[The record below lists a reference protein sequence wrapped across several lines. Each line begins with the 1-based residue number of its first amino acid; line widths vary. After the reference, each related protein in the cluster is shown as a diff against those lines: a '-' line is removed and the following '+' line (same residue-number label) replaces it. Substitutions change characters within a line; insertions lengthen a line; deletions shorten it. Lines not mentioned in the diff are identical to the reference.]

1 MDAIDLSSESDS
13 DNEFLN
19 RLLLIR
25 KSYGKKI
32 WKSSYMSKRKTH
44 GEFKLTSEF
53 SDEKFKNYF
62 RMTRNDFKEVHA
74 MIASD
79 LEDQGYGGHER
90 ISTEEKLAVFLR

>member
-1 MDAIDLSSESDS
+1 MDAIDLSSESDD
-13 DNEFLN
+13 DNEFLY

-25 KSYGKKI
+25 KASGKKN

-53 SDEKFKNYF
+53 SEEKFKNYF
-62 RMTRNDFKEVHA
+62 RMTRNDFKESHA
-74 MIASD
+74 IIASD
-79 LEDQGYGGHER
+79 LEDHGYGGHER